1 MSTPTRGKVTKAD
14 IEQKLR
20 NLQGDV
26 EDKIAS
32 QRQKIIGAVVAVG
45 VLTMIIAFLLGRRSG
60 KKKNTVVEI
69 RRF

>member
-1 MSTPTRGKVTKAD
+1 MSTPKTGNITKAD

-26 EDKIAS
+26 EGKIAS
-32 QRQKIIGAVVAVG
+32 QRQKIIGAAVALG
-45 VLTMIIAFLLGRRSG
+45 VLTILLTFFLGRRSG

>member
-1 MSTPTRGKVTKAD
+1 MSATSGKVTKAD

-26 EDKIAS
+26 EEKIAS
-32 QRQKIIGAVVAVG
+32 QRQKIIGAAIAAG
-45 VLTMIIAFLLGRRSG
+45 VLTILLVFLLGRRSG

>member
-1 MSTPTRGKVTKAD
+1 MSAPTTRRVSKSD
-14 IEQKLR
+14 IEQRLR
-20 NLQGDV
+20 DLQGGV

-45 VLTMIIAFLLGRRSG
+45 VLSLLLSFFLGRRAG

>member
-1 MSTPTRGKVTKAD
+1 MSAPPTGKVSKSD

-20 NLQGDV
+20 DLQGGV
-26 EDKIAS
+26 EKAVAS
-32 QRQKIIGAVVAVG
+32 QRQKIIGAAVAAG
-45 VLTMIIAFLLGRRSG
+45 VLTILIAFLLGRRSG

>member
-26 EDKIAS
+26 EGKIAS
-32 QRQKIIGAVVAVG
+32 QRHKIIGAAAAVG
-45 VLTMIIAFLLGRRSG
+45 ALTIILAFLLGRRAG
-60 KKKNTVVEI
+60 KKRNTVVEI

>member
-26 EDKIAS
+26 EGKIAS
-32 QRQKIIGAVVAVG
+32 QRQKIIGAAAAVG
-45 VLTMIIAFLLGRRSG
+45 ALTIILAFLLGRRAG
-60 KKKNTVVEI
+60 KKRNTVVEI